1 MNLNFSTYF
10 ILTYHSMSKKM
21 GAVGRSSQS
30 PQRAIGRG
38 VSPAGLDYLRN
49 HARHVA
55 IVTGPATQESQDRE
69 RRRRNDDWSE
79 MDTQYRGTGE
89 TMTVLDIKDSARG
102 RIPVL
107 VLWPKARSGFKPRV
121 TGHW

>member
-1 MNLNFSTYF
+1 MNFNFSTYF

-21 GAVGRSSQS
+21 GAVTRSSHS

-49 HARHVA
+49 HARHLAVVA
-55 IVTGPATQESQDRE
+55 GTATQEAQDRE

-79 MDTQYRGTGE
+79 EDTQYRGAGE
-89 TMTVLDIKDSARG
+89 SMAIFDIKDSARG

-107 VLWPKARSGFKPRV
+107 VLWPKARPGYKPRLP
-121 TGHW
+121 GHW